1 MKEICQLRS
10 FLAIIATEGYPV
22 TESELAKPTGKLFYV
37 HKARISTDSLG
48 YLVKEAKSASTR
60 LAQEGYLTKVH
71 RPNEKKAKAFRKGPL
86 LPPFEFDKSQN
97 ERLRK
102 EYWNPAYKMDA
113 YVRFSSTISPPRT
126 LTYIHQVDTL
136 TSIQTSATTK
146 QPEVARPKALLPTPC
161 SYNSQP
167 QAQPA
172 KKHMELRMDDD
183 DEEDDDLSVSRR
195 RGELSSSSVHGTSS
209 RMGSPA
215 AMPQNGRKRTGEE
228 PQGRTRR
235 EKIARLSE
243 PNSPFAL

>member
-1 MKEICQLRS
+1 MPSPLVS
-10 FLAIIATEGYPV
+10 
-22 TESELAKPTGKLFYV
+22 LFSV

-48 YLVKEAKSASTR
+48 YLVKEAKSASAR

-97 ERLRK
+97 ERLRQ

-113 YVRFSSTISPPRT
+113 YVRFSSPISPLRT
-126 LTYIHQVDTL
+126 LTYTHQVDTL
-136 TSIQTSATTK
+136 TSIQTSATK
-146 QPEVARPKALLPTPC
+146 KRPEVARPKALLPTL
-161 SYNSQP
+161 SSSNAQP

-195 RGELSSSSVHGTSS
+195 RGELSSSNVHGTSS
-209 RMGSPA
+209 RTGSPA
-215 AMPQNGRKRTGEE
+215 AMPQTERKRTGEE
-228 PQGRTRR
+228 LQGRARR